1 MSAPSQGGG
10 RTWLDACTLPVGSVG
25 GVPVRVHLLFFAVV
39 ALGVVGQIGRPW
51 QNMVWAALVYGPV
64 LWATILLHEGGHCFA
79 AKRLGAAVHSITLW
93 PLGGVALIGQ
103 AASPRDDMIVALAGP
118 ATHLPQVGRKGGE
131 EEKGRSYVF
140 SSSRYYFDPTTTTT
154 TTPSLPLSLSL
165 PPLF

>member
-10 RTWLDACTLPVGSVG
+10 RTWLDACTLPVGCVA
-25 GVPVRVHLLFFAVV
+25 GVPIRVHLLFFAVV

-51 QNMVWAALVYGPV
+51 QNMVWAALVYGPL

-103 AASPRDDMIVALAGP
+103 AASPRDDMVVALAGP
-118 ATHLPQVGRKGGE
+118 ATHLPQVGREKGGV
-131 EEKGRSYVF
+131 EEKEER
-140 SSSRYYFDPTTTTT
+140 RKMK
-154 TTPSLPLSLSL
+154 
-165 PPLF
+165 